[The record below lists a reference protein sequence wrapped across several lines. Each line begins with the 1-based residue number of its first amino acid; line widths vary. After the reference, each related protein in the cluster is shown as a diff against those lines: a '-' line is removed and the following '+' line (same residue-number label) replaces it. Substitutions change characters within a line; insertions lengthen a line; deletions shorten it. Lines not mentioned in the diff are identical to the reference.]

1 MTVKYIIKI
10 VIETT
15 SFADTVLV
23 TLLHLA
29 QLYGKYMDIYMCGC
43 RTLPANDLGNVL

>member
-10 VIETT
+10 VTETT

-23 TLLHLA
+23 SLLHLVQA
-29 QLYGKYMDIYMCGC
+29 YGKYMDIYMCGC
-43 RTLPANDLGNVL
+43 RTLAANDLANAL